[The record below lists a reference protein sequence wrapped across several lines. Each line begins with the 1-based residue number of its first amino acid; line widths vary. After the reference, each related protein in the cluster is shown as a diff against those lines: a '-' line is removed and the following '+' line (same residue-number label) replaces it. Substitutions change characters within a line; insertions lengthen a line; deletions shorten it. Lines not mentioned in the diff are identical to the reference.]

1 MIIADTHIHL
11 YAEEYKEDAEMLM
24 KSANSMGVRKF
35 FMPNI
40 DSTSIEGMLE
50 LEKNFPG
57 ICIPMMGLHPCSVK
71 ENWKNEMKLVEEWLA
86 KRSFVA
92 VGEIGIDLY
101 WDKTF
106 LEEQKSAFRRQV
118 ELANQYKLPIVI
130 HTRDSFDVTY
140 DLLQEVKKEEPYGIF
155 HCFTGTIEQAK
166 KAIDMGFYLGIGGVV
181 TFKNGG
187 LDKVIPEIDLTHIV
201 LETDGPYLAPVP
213 YRGKRNE
220 PAYIL
225 KVAEKISEIKGVSVE
240 EVARITV
247 QNTVRLFGQ

>member
-11 YAEEYKEDAEMLM
+11 YSEEYKEDAELLM
-24 KSANSMGVRKF
+24 KSAAIMGVRKF

-40 DSTSIEGMLE
+40 DSTSIAGMLE
-50 LEKNFPG
+50 MEKNFPG
-57 ICIPMMGLHPCSVK
+57 ICVPMMGLHPCSVK
-71 ENWKNEMKLVEEWLA
+71 ENWKDEMTLVEEWLS
-86 KRSFVA
+86 KRTFVA

-106 LEEQKSAFRRQV
+106 IEEQKSAFRIQV

-130 HTRDSFDVTY
+130 HTRESFDETY
-140 DLLQEVKKEEPYGIF
+140 ELLREVKKEAPYGIF
-155 HCFTGTIEQAK
+155 HCFTGTIDQAK
-166 KAIDMGFYLGIGGVV
+166 KAIDRGFYLGIGGVA

-187 LDKVIPEIDLTHIV
+187 LDKVLSEIDLKHIV
-201 LETDGPYLAPVP
+201 LETDGPFLAPVP

-225 KVAEKISEIKGVSVE
+225 KVAEKISEIKGISLE
-240 EVARITV
+240 EVAKVTY
-247 QNTVRLFGQ
+247 QNTINLFGE

>member
-11 YAEEYKEDAEMLM
+11 YSDEYKEDVELLM
-24 KSANSMGVRKF
+24 KSAGIMGVRKY

-40 DSTSIEGMLE
+40 DSTSIAGMLE
-50 LEKNFPG
+50 LEKVFPG

-71 ENWKNEMKLVEEWLA
+71 ENWKDEMKLVEDWLS
-86 KRSFVA
+86 KRAFVA

-106 LEEQKSAFRRQV
+106 IEEQKSAFRRQV

-130 HTRDSFDVTY
+130 HTRESFDETY
-140 DLLQEVKKEEPYGIF
+140 TLLQEVKKEKPSGIF

-187 LDKVIPEIDLTHIV
+187 LDKVLPEIDLKHIV
-201 LETDGPYLAPVP
+201 LETDGPFLAPAP

-225 KVAEKISEIKGVSVE
+225 KVAEKISEIKSISVE
-240 EVARITV
+240 EVAKVTY
-247 QNTVRLFGQ
+247 QNTINLFGE